1 MPLQSTAALLAP
13 MDLTRL
19 RGLGAKLGERVKTE
33 LGCDTVGQLAAVV
46 RQLLSII
53 ESMLLDSICSVD
65 YSNSFKNRHSDYSL
79 V

>member
-1 MPLQSTAALLAP
+1 MWRQTLVPLQSTAALLAP

-46 RQLLSII
+46 RQL
-53 ESMLLDSICSVD
+53 
-65 YSNSFKNRHSDYSL
+65 
-79 V
+79 

>member
-46 RQLLSII
+46 SQL
-53 ESMLLDSICSVD
+53 
-65 YSNSFKNRHSDYSL
+65 
-79 V
+79 

>member
-1 MPLQSTAALLAP
+1 

-46 RQLLSII
+46 RQLLS
-53 ESMLLDSICSVD
+53 SHRVYALRQYMLCGLQQQL
-65 YSNSFKNRHSDYSL
+65 YKRHSDYSL